1 MPEPYELTASQAAA
15 QIRQGTLSPVTL
27 CQSLLDRIDRFDGDI
42 RAWVTIDREEVLETA
57 RRRETEVERGDPL
70 GPLHGVPVG
79 LKDIF
84 NTDGMLTTA
93 GSRIYAEFVPDYDAT
108 SVARIR
114 RAGGI
119 ILGKAVTT
127 EFATSDPSPTRN
139 PWNLEH
145 TPGGSSSGS
154 SAAVAARMVPAATG
168 SQTGGS
174 TCRPAGYNGIVGLKP
189 TYGRISRY
197 GVVPVSWSL
206 DHVGI
211 LVRSV
216 ADAALMLTAM
226 SGFDPNDPGSLDLP
240 VPDFARQMAQHNHP
254 PRIGL
259 VREYYSETA
268 TPEVWAHTE
277 QVAQRLADAGAE
289 VVELS
294 LPDTFASCHSAQRI
308 VMHVECAAFP
318 RAILPGT
325 GRRIRATHPLRHR
338 NGLDNAG
345 FQVPPG
351 AAAATSVPRRHGGY
365 GEAGRC
371 RDDAGHR
378 FTRAQG
384 PQHDRR
390 RRLPGALDFQR
401 FAHGG
406 RAVRAKR
413 AGFAHGRP
421 VRGPALRG
429 RQAVGRGPMV

>member
-27 CQSLLDRIDRFDGDI
+27 CRSLLDRIDRFDGDI

-114 RAGGI
+114 QAGGI

-174 TCRPAGYNGIVGLKP
+174 TCRPRRLQRYRWPEADLRAHQPLRSRSGQLVVGP
-189 TYGRISRY
+189 CWHPGAQRGRR
-197 GVVPVSWSL
+197 
-206 DHVGI
+206 
-211 LVRSV
+211 R
-216 ADAALMLTAM
+216 ADAYR
-226 SGFDPNDPGSLDLP
+226 D
-240 VPDFARQMAQHNHP
+240 
-254 PRIGL
+254 
-259 VREYYSETA
+259 E
-268 TPEVWAHTE
+268 
-277 QVAQRLADAGAE
+277 RL
-289 VVELS
+289 
-294 LPDTFASCHSAQRI
+294 
-308 VMHVECAAFP
+308 
-318 RAILPGT
+318 
-325 GRRIRATHPLRHR
+325 
-338 NGLDNAG
+338 
-345 FQVPPG
+345 
-351 AAAATSVPRRHGGY
+351 
-365 GEAGRC
+365 
-371 RDDAGHR
+371 
-378 FTRAQG
+378 
-384 PQHDRR
+384 
-390 RRLPGALDFQR
+390 
-401 FAHGG
+401 
-406 RAVRAKR
+406 
-413 AGFAHGRP
+413 
-421 VRGPALRG
+421 
-429 RQAVGRGPMV
+429 